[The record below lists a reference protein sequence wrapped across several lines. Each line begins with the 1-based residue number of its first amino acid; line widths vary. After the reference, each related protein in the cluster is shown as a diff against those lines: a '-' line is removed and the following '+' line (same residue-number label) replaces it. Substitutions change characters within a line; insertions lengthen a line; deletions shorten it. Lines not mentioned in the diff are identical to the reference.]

1 MSYDKTHYLLNDMK
15 LMQSTGFIDKDG
27 EEILKDSILEDDI
40 YKYSDKFKRFTIHV
54 IDLSNEKYYCSGV
67 S

>member
-1 MSYDKTHYLLNDMK
+1 
-15 LMQSTGFIDKDG
+15 MQSTGLIDKN
-27 EEILKDSILEDDI
+27 EKEILEDSILEDNM